1 MVTLTLVKRDVEA
14 AAAQAAL
21 YELNPKF
28 DAAAFTAKLRR
39 RSVNPVYQDQLERII
54 AMLQRWRG
62 EPDGREKDR

>member
-39 RSVNPVYQDQLERII
+39 VR
-54 AMLQRWRG
+54 
-62 EPDGREKDR
+62 